1 MYLATL
7 KDKIVSIRIIA
18 ATFDD
23 NMSVNNIVGKKGD
36 RKKKIE
42 QLAEYAFIKSL
53 SRKGAFI
60 SKNKMGV
67 AFFLKSS
74 VTPFSLKEMYY
85 EIRLA
90 LSIPFAKV
98 IETLK
103 RQAYLKKHRYQGEN
117 FYFWFFGVE
126 KGGDQA
132 GFELKDYLYQL
143 SEEEELPIILETSIR
158 RNKVVYQRYG
168 FEIYHT
174 WENYSEEQPL
184 WFMIRKPK
192 KSEVT

>member
-1 MYLATL
+1 MYFATL
-7 KDKIVSIRIIA
+7 KDKTVSVRIIA

-23 NMSVNNIVGKKGD
+23 NMSVNNIVGKKGN

-42 QLAEYAFIKSL
+42 LLAEYAFIKSL
-53 SRKGAFI
+53 ARKGAFI

-67 AFFLKSS
+67 AFFYKSS
-74 VTPFSLKEMYY
+74 ASAFSLKEIYY
-85 EIRLA
+85 ELRLA
-90 LSIPFAKV
+90 FSIPFSKL

-103 RQAYLKKHRYQGEN
+103 RQAYLKKYRYQEEN

-126 KGGDQA
+126 KGGNQA

-143 SEEEELPIILETSIR
+143 SEEEQLPIILETSIR

-174 WENYSEEQPL
+174 WENYSDDKPL

-192 KSEVT
+192 KG

>member
-1 MYLATL
+1 MYLATI
-7 KDKIVSIRIIA
+7 KDKLASVRIIA

-23 NMSVNNIVGKKGD
+23 NMSVNNIVGKKGN

-42 QLAEYAFIKSL
+42 QLAEYAFINSL
-53 SRKGAFI
+53 TRNGAYI

-67 AFFLKSS
+67 AFFYLSS
-74 VTPFSLKEMYY
+74 FKVFSWKEMYY

-90 LSIPFAKV
+90 LSIPFSKL

-103 RQAYLKKHRYQGEN
+103 RQAYLKKNRYQGVH

-126 KGGDQA
+126 KGGDKA

-143 SEEEELPIILETSIR
+143 SEEEDLPIILETSIR
-158 RNKVVYQRYG
+158 RNRVVYQRYG
-168 FEIYHT
+168 FELYHT
-174 WENYSEEQPL
+174 WENYSDENPL
-184 WFMIRKPK
+184 WFMIRKPGL
-192 KSEVT
+192 V

>member
-1 MYLATL
+1 MYLATI
-7 KDKIVSIRIIA
+7 KDKIVSVRIIA

-53 SRKGAFI
+53 TRKGAFI

-67 AFFLKSS
+67 AFFYKSS
-74 VTPFSLKEMYY
+74 AHPFSLKEIYY
-85 EIRLA
+85 QIRLV
-90 LSIPFAKV
+90 LSIPFSKV
-98 IETLK
+98 LETLK

-143 SEEEELPIILETSIR
+143 SEDEELPIILETSIR

-174 WENYSEEQPL
+174 WENYTDKQPL
-184 WFMIRKPK
+184 WFMIRQPK
-192 KSEVT
+192 NS